1 MIIKGNDKNPH
12 TDPSIIEA
20 LKGINP
26 WVDQADFDHHGYGKV
41 VATKD
46 AFDCEMV
53 RMQTIKKKTTAKIP
67 ARPACTTASPAG
79 SSRSRAPRCRW
90 ARSGRSSGVA
100 ALVIVTPGPDTALTV
115 RNALLGGRGAG
126 VATAAGVALGLA
138 VWTAAASAG
147 LAALLVASE
156 PAFVAVKL
164 AGAAYLVLLGATT
177 LLHAVRG
184 RGGEHGG
191 RGRRRRAR
199 ACARRRR
206 CARGCSTTS
215 ATPRS
220 RSSSPRCCR
229 SSRPPTARPS

>member
-1 MIIKGNDKNPH
+1 MG
-12 TDPSIIEA
+12 A
-20 LKGINP
+20 L
-26 WVDQADFDHHGYGKV
+26 W
-41 VATKD
+41 
-46 AFDCEMV
+46 AFV
-53 RMQTIKKKTTAKIP
+53 
-67 ARPACTTASPAG
+67 
-79 SSRSRAPRCRW
+79 
-90 ARSGRSSGVA
+90 GVA

-164 AGAAYLVLLGATT
+164 AGAAYLVLLGAQT
-177 LLHAVRG
+177 LLHALRG
-184 RGGEHGG
+184 RPRPRAADGDGERRGG
-191 RGRRRRAR
+191 
-199 ACARRRR
+199 CARRRR
-206 CARGCSTTS
+206 CARGSSTTS

-229 SSRPPTARPS
+229 SSRPPTARPSRRCSPSACSSAR